1 MSAIINNSF
10 RKFNADNFITAIG
23 ANKVYLMIGKNDP
36 WNGTSAGEYIETGPS
51 DVDVP
56 IPLDTHV
63 SQYLHYNDMI
73 AAKLIA
79 QTDVSHVLKRVDW
92 TSGVVYLEYD
102 AYADDVIDQ
111 NFFVFTTAFRVYK
124 CIGNNQGAASTIEP
138 TGTSTSIIETS
149 DNYRWKFMF
158 EVQQADVLKFVTTD
172 WIPVNSPATANQPE
186 QAAVES
192 AAVSGAL
199 DHISVSNG
207 GTLYKSTTGTAQAG
221 TGSNITLAATAS
233 PIPDYYNN
241 MTVFIS
247 SGVGSGQIKTI
258 TDYDGTSKEATIDS
272 AWTTIPDNT
281 SVYEVMPAVTLTPL
295 AGDTPIAS
303 GAVARVSGVSQ
314 PAGIITKVS
323 MVSGGNNYRFVTA
336 TVTSGDN
343 GGDAA
348 TLQPRVS
355 PPGGHGKN
363 AVSELGGAYV
373 MLNTRLIGNEG
384 SDFPVEDD
392 FRKVHLLLNPT
403 ANNAPA
409 TLGTYNNLE
418 LDQDSGSVIYTE
430 FRGPI
435 IRASDSTED
444 IKLVCEF

>member
-36 WNGTSAGEYIETGPS
+36 WNGTSAGEYIETSPS

-258 TDYDGTSKEATIDS
+258 TDYDGTSKEAIVDS
-272 AWTTIPDNT
+272 VWTTIPDNT

-373 MLNTRLIGNEG
+373 MLNSRLIGNEG